1 MSDAYLV
8 AAVRTPIGKYLGGL
22 AELSAPELGGAV
34 LNAALTR
41 ARLSPAVVDEVIMGC
56 VLQAGLGQNPARQS
70 ALKAGLP
77 DTIAAFT
84 VNKVCGS
91 GLKAVML
98 AAQAIRAGDA
108 DVILAGGIES
118 MSRAPHLLF
127 NTRGGWKIGDQKA
140 VDAMIHD
147 GLWCAFENWHMGEA
161 AEHIATKCGIARAE
175 QDRFAV
181 QSHQRAARAWTQG
194 VFDNEVIQVTVGQG
208 AKAKTVAQD
217 EGFRADANQ
226 DSLWKLKPAFKAD
239 GTVTPGNASMLS
251 DGAAAVAVVSS
262 RGLEKLGVKPM
273 ARIVAYATS
282 GIAPKDIFLAPV
294 GAVRMVLDKAKLK
307 IGDIDLFEL
316 NEAFAAQMLACNKDL
331 QIDEAKINV
340 HGGAIALGHPIGAS
354 GTRVLVTLLH
364 ALERKNLKR
373 GLASLC
379 LGGGNAVA
387 LIVER
392 GTEAQG

>member
-1 MSDAYLV
+1 MPDAFLIS
-8 AAVRTPIGKYLGGL
+8 AVRTPIGKFLGGL
-22 AELSAPELGGAV
+22 ADVPAPDLGGRV
-34 LNAALTR
+34 LAETMQRAKIPPAA
-41 ARLSPAVVDEVIMGC
+41 VDEVIMGV

-77 DTIAAFT
+77 DTIAALT

-108 DVILAGGIES
+108 DVILAGGMES

-147 GLWCAFENWHMGEA
+147 GLWCAIENWHMGEA
-161 AEHIATKCGIARAE
+161 AEHIASKCGITRGD
-175 QDRFAV
+175 QDRFSA
-181 QSHQRAARAWTQG
+181 QSQQRAALAWQSGT
-194 VFDNEVIQVTVGQG
+194 FNAEVMPITVGAG
-208 AKAKTVAQD
+208 AKAKTITQD
-217 EGFRADANQ
+217 EGFRADTTSDTLA
-226 DSLWKLKPAFKAD
+226 KLKPAFRPD
-239 GTVTPGNASMLS
+239 GTVTAGNASMLS
-251 DGAAAVAVVSS
+251 DGAASVAVVSQ
-262 RGLEKLGVKPM
+262 RGLDKLGVKPM
-273 ARIVAYATS
+273 ARIAAYATS

-294 GAVRMVLDKAKLK
+294 GAVRMVLEKARLK

-316 NEAFAAQMLACNKDL
+316 NEAFAAQMLACNNDL
-331 QIDEAKINV
+331 SIDEAKINV
-340 HGGAIALGHPIGAS
+340 NGGAIALGHPIGAS
-354 GTRVLVTLLH
+354 GARVLVTLLH
-364 ALERKNLKR
+364 ALQQRGLRR

-387 LIVER
+387 MIVER
-392 GTEAQG
+392 E